1 MGYFQLQETSTKH
14 KKDLELTG
22 DDDISEGC

>member
-14 KKDLELTG
+14 MKDLELTRE
-22 DDDISEGC
+22 DDNWQRC